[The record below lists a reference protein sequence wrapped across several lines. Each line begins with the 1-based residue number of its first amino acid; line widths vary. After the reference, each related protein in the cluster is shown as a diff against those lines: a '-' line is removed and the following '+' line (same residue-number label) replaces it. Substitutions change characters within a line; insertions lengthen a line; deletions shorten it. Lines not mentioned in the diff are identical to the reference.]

1 MDREEIKSY
10 LPHREPMLLIDS
22 VVTEVVTDATGN
34 EVNYAVG
41 TYHVRGDEYFL
52 QGHFPDYPV
61 VPGVILCEMMAQS
74 CAMLLG
80 DEIKS
85 KRPLYTGIDNVR
97 FKSQVVPG
105 DTIEVEATLTNKRAN
120 IYFCE
125 AKATVNGKLCVKGS
139 LSFALIEDTRKKDE

>member
-61 VPGVILCEMMAQS
+61 VPGVILCEIMAQS
-74 CAMLLG
+74 SGLLLG
-80 DEIKS
+80 DEIKG
-85 KRPLYTGIDNVR
+85 KQTLYTGIDNVR
-97 FKSQVVPG
+97 FKTPVVPG
-105 DTIEVEATLTNKRAN
+105 DTVEVTTEIVARKAKLIFVK
-120 IYFCE
+120 
-125 AKATVNGKLCVKGS
+125 AKAEVNGKLCVKGD
-139 LSFALIEDTRKKDE
+139 LSFALI